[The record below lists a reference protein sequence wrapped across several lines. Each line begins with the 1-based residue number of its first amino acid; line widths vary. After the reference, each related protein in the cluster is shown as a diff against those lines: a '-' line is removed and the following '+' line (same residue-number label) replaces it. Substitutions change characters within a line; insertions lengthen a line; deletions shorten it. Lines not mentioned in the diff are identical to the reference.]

1 MAKAKTKP
9 VGAPKATTAPSPSA
23 AAMPRK
29 DTSVA
34 TPADLTA
41 AAAVAAIAAGELTSE
56 ALVGACLERIDQ
68 LEPSVKAWAF
78 LDPGYAMSQA
88 RERDVERRAGA
99 GLGQLHGIPVGI
111 KDVIDTGDM
120 PREANSALFKGHRP
134 REDAFCVAAL
144 RAAGAVIMGKTV
156 TTELASS
163 TPGATRN
170 PRNLAHTPGGSSSG
184 SAAAVACGMV
194 PLALG
199 TQTAGSV
206 IRPASFCGVYAMKP
220 TLGLISRRG
229 VLLQSHT
236 LDTIGVYARTI
247 EDLALATDTLA
258 VNDPDDPVSLK
269 SARPRLAAI
278 AATEP
283 PLPPLFAF
291 SKTPAWDRTAE
302 VTREALGELV
312 GELGGR
318 VAEVEIPSLVQAM
331 ECQAIVQSAENAAYY
346 GPFRERCPEL
356 ISDGLIERL
365 KSGARIVAQDYI
377 RAVNMREPLYAA
389 IEDLLTQYSAI
400 MTPASLGPAPKGH
413 GSTGD
418 PVMNGLWTFL
428 GVPVITLPLLEAD
441 GMPIGVQLIGARG
454 DEGRLLRNARW
465 LARHLAGEI

>member
-1 MAKAKTKP
+1 MAKGKSKAAGGAK
-9 VGAPKATTAPSPSA
+9 APAATSQQVAASPRLDVTA
-23 AAMPRK
+23 
-29 DTSVA
+29 T

-41 AAAVAAIAAGELTSE
+41 GAAVAAIGNGDLTSE
-56 ALVGACLERIDQ
+56 VLVAACLERIER
-68 LEPSVKAWAF
+68 LEPEVMAWAF
-78 LDPGYAMSQA
+78 LDPAYAMSQA
-88 RERDVERRAGA
+88 CDRDAERRTGK
-99 GLGQLHGIPVGI
+99 GLGLLHGIPVGI

-120 PREANSALFKGHRP
+120 PREANSALFTGYRP

-236 LDTIGVYARTI
+236 LDTIGVYARNV
-247 EDLALATDTLA
+247 EDLALATDALA
-258 VNDPDDPVSLK
+258 LHDPGDPVSLK
-269 SARPRLAAI
+269 GARSRLSEI

-291 SKTPAWDRTAE
+291 AKTPSWDRGSD
-302 VTREALGELV
+302 VMREAFGELV
-312 GELGGR
+312 DELGGK
-318 VAEVEIPSLVQAM
+318 VVEVEIPSLVQAI
-331 ECQAIVQSAENAAYY
+331 ECLGIVQAAENAAYY
-346 GPFRERCPEL
+346 GLFRDHKPEL
-356 ISDGLIERL
+356 VSEGLTERL
-365 KSGARIVAQDYI
+365 RLGARISAQDYI
-377 RAVNMREPLYAA
+377 RAANMRELIYAG
-389 IEDLLTQYSAI
+389 IEELLTQYSAI
-400 MTPASLGPAPKGH
+400 LTPASLGPAPKGH

-428 GVPVITLPLLEAD
+428 GVPAVSLPLLEAD
-441 GMPIGVQLIGARG
+441 GLPIGVQLIGARG
-454 DEGRLLRNARW
+454 DEGRLLRSARW
-465 LARHLAGEI
+465 LARHLAGEV